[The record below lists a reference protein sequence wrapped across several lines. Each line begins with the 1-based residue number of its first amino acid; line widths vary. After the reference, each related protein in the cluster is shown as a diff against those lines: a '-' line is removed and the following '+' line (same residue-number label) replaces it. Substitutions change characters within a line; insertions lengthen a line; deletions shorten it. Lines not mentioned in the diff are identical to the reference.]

1 MIAIHVQIDSTAFG
15 SAMVT
20 DLFQKGKCNLRGMSW
35 KAERYSLR
43 TITRM
48 LGGSVWENLESL
60 MISSTIYHI
69 CYQVYLHVIR
79 PRFARRIRGGGGGG
93 SPTDQQN

>member
-15 SAMVT
+15 SVMVT

-43 TITRM
+43 TITRT

-60 MISSTIYHI
+60 MISSTIYSL
-69 CYQVYLHVIR
+69 CYQAYLYAIR
-79 PRFARRIRGGGGGG
+79 PIFERRMGKRRGE
-93 SPTDQQN
+93 SPTDEQN